1 MMLVTILL
9 SSIPVFGPPEP
20 FILNGVALDTGMGS
34 APLVCDWNGDGLND
48 VLIGTRAPYP
58 PFQPVDGAVLYL
70 PNTGTSNSPL
80 FDSWT
85 MLEADGQVITFNS

>member
-1 MMLVTILL
+1 
-9 SSIPVFGPPEP
+9 
-20 FILNGVALDTGMGS
+20 MGS

-85 MLEADGQVITFNS
+85 MLQADGQVISSSS